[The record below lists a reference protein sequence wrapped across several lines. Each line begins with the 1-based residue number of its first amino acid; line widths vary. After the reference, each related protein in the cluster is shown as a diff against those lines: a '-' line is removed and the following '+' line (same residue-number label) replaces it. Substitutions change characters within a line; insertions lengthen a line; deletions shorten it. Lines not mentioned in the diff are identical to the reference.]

1 MFRIIKAGAGIGLTE
16 NLNYIKKPK
25 MVATSFARSMTLRAL
40 FLRVWLTICWAVPLW
55 MNWKR

>member
-25 MVATSFARSMTLRAL
+25 MVATSFARSMMLRAL
-40 FLRVWLTICWAVPLW
+40 FLRVWLTIVGPC
-55 MNWKR
+55 RYG

>member
-25 MVATSFARSMTLRAL
+25 MVATSFAPEHDASGIV
-40 FLRVWLTICWAVPLW
+40 LRVWLTICWAVPLW

>member
-16 NLNYIKKPK
+16 NLNYIK
-25 MVATSFARSMTLRAL
+25 MVATSFARSMMLRAL